1 MWAQQ
6 INPSQPMTR
15 LILMAISVFL
25 SACAAPGGNNT
36 NHLDA
41 SLSGAWSVK
50 KAELSGKDFSVP
62 ASFEFS
68 VSGHEYRAGTPFNND
83 RGTLVFFGDA
93 VSATGARLDVIGD
106 VFGNPVPIKGRRIQ
120 AIYRYATPD
129 KREVEICYDLT
140 EQSRPTAFATRA
152 GTELLCMLYAK
163 R

>member
-1 MWAQQ
+1 
-6 INPSQPMTR
+6 MTR
-15 LILMAISVFL
+15 LALLLIAAFL
-25 SACAAPGGNNT
+25 TACATPGSST
-36 NHLDA
+36 TAHLDPL
-41 SLSGAWSVK
+41 LSGIWSVK

-93 VSATGARLDVIGD
+93 VIATGARLDVIGD

-120 AIYRYATPD
+120 ALYRYATPD